1 MSWMYNSQTKASNPE
16 RLNLD
21 RRNLPVI
28 PLLEGEQ
35 ILRLLNL
42 QNNVIRRIENLLG
55 LPNLIFLDLYNNR
68 IEVLT
73 SFTTLMYHR
82 H

>member
-1 MSWMYNSQTKASNPE
+1 M
-16 RLNLD
+16 D

-35 ILRLLNL
+35 MLRLLNL
-42 QNNVIRRIENLLG
+42 QNNAIRKIENLLG

-68 IEVLT
+68 VEVL
-73 SFTTLMYHR
+73 
-82 H
+82 

>member
-1 MSWMYNSQTKASNPE
+1 MQAKTSNPE

-35 ILRLLNL
+35 VLRLLNL
-42 QNNVIRRIENLLG
+42 QNNAIRQIENLFG

-68 IEVLT
+68 IEVRFHCSGT
-73 SFTTLMYHR
+73 YQWRGS
-82 H
+82 